1 MKKIR
6 CLAALL
12 LVCLLLQPVF
22 SCFATESVSEND
34 TASEPSASEID
45 AVSEQPTPDIQETSE
60 AIVSETLQLPT
71 GFELPPVPVEYCFP
85 TEDFDVRAKAAALIE
100 LNSHT
105 IVYGEEL
112 DLRLYPASLTK
123 IMTCMLALEYGDLND
138 TLTVSS
144 TALENLSIYG
154 STAGLIEGEEI
165 TLRELLY
172 CIMVS
177 SANEGCNVLAEYIS
191 GSVDAF
197 VSLMNRQAQALGM
210 SGTHYA
216 NAHGLHNDDHY
227 TTVRDLATLATWAW
241 QNPQFREFATTTAHT
256 VPATNKSGERLL
268 HTTNYLTST
277 DMENRYYYSLAQGIK
292 TGFTTPAGGC
302 LISTA
307 SSGDLAFLSIVCGC
321 EMLIDSNG
329 EDLDMRFIETKK
341 LFEYGFDT
349 FGYVQVLSNTA
360 MLGQP
365 QVLYADGR
373 ENVVVHAKD
382 NVTVLLPK
390 NYQPENITLSL
401 HYDTSQ
407 ALEAPLEKGQ
417 RVGTV
422 TAMYNDIPLA
432 TSDLVTLTAVKRE
445 AELPAESVNDEDLAS
460 SDDPTGFL
468 RYWYLTVPL
477 LLLSMLFVVLLV
489 IRAVN
494 VRKAKMKRRRRR
506 QQAARQRRGYD
517 D

>member
-1 MKKIR
+1 M
-6 CLAALL
+6 
-12 LVCLLLQPVF
+12 
-22 SCFATESVSEND
+22 
-34 TASEPSASEID
+34 
-45 AVSEQPTPDIQETSE
+45 
-60 AIVSETLQLPT
+60 
-71 GFELPPVPVEYCFP
+71 
-85 TEDFDVRAKAAALIE
+85 
-100 LNSHT
+100 
-105 IVYGEEL
+105 
-112 DLRLYPASLTK
+112 
-123 IMTCMLALEYGDLND
+123 
-138 TLTVSS
+138 
-144 TALENLSIYG
+144 
-154 STAGLIEGEEI
+154 
-165 TLRELLY
+165 
-172 CIMVS
+172 
-177 SANEGCNVLAEYIS
+177 
-191 GSVDAF
+191 
-197 VSLMNRQAQALGM
+197 
-210 SGTHYA
+210 
-216 NAHGLHNDDHY
+216 
-227 TTVRDLATLATWAW
+227 
-241 QNPQFREFATTTAHT
+241 
-256 VPATNKSGERLL
+256 
-268 HTTNYLTST
+268 
-277 DMENRYYYSLAQGIK
+277 
-292 TGFTTPAGGC
+292 
-302 LISTA
+302 
-307 SSGDLAFLSIVCGC
+307 
-321 EMLIDSNG
+321 
-329 EDLDMRFIETKK
+329 
-341 LFEYGFDT
+341 
-349 FGYVQVLSNTA
+349 LSNTA

-477 LLLSMLFVVLLV
+477 LLLSVLFVVLLV